1 MDYFSQLAP
10 YIQNYIYR
18 NNWQELTDIQNKA
31 IPAILDTQNNIL
43 LSSSTASGKT
53 EAAFFPILTD
63 LYNRPSKTISVIYI
77 SPLIALINDQF
88 ERLDGLLEDEDI
100 PIVRW
105 HGHSLQTPKKKVIK
119 NPQGIIQITPESLE
133 ALVMRQG
140 VGLNRLFGDL
150 RYIVIDEI
158 HAFIGEPRGLQVN
171 SLIARIEHIIGR
183 PTRHI
188 GLSATMSDYEGAAK
202 YLSSGNNRA
211 CSVCVSKGKKS
222 PLSLTVKEVPFHKE
236 DAEVGVLKM
245 DQPILETL
253 YNLVSTKRSIIFAN
267 TRKEVEATVT
277 GLRDLVEVKNSH
289 LEVYAHHGSLDRL
302 QRGEAEEALKTSS
315 NNVCVGATVTLELGI
330 DVGKLDLI
338 VQEGS
343 VFSASS
349 FVQRLGRTG
358 RKGQGRAMAF
368 VLKRKDWMFKKSA
381 TYLPLDLIKTIAILE
396 LQLKERWLEP
406 IEELKRPYFF
416 TLHQTLSTIKSLGAL
431 KPSELA
437 RAILT
442 LPPMKD
448 VSKEDYK
455 SLIETAIDKNLLEI
469 MEDGTINLG
478 ERGESLTSFYDFY
491 SVFMTEDEITIKN
504 QDRMVGTV
512 SKELKVGERLVLAG
526 KKWKVTDINMEKLV
540 AEVIPDGEGGVPKWD
555 GTGMFN
561 TSDKVIAKMREVLTC
576 NDDYSYLDPGSK
588 TVLKNSRERFA
599 YLQLDK
605 KSLLKIEPYI
615 IYVYMFRGTK
625 ALRALVLALQSKGY
639 RAFIE
644 NDFSVSVEKGNLSIS
659 SLKDTIR
666 DMMVDDFDFMDFDF
680 DVEEYLG
687 KFKYDRF
694 LPSSLA
700 KREYLDYATDI
711 KSMKDGLKELMI

>member
-43 LSSSTASGKT
+43 LSSATASGKT

-63 LYNRPSKTISVIYI
+63 LHNRPSKSISVIYI

-100 PIVRW
+100 PVVRW
-105 HGHSLQTPKKKVIK
+105 HGHSLQTPKKKIIK
-119 NPQGIIQITPESLE
+119 NPHGIIQITPESLE

-140 VGLNRLFGDL
+140 EGLNRLFGDL

-171 SLIARIEHIIGR
+171 SLIARIESIIGR

-202 YLSSGNNRA
+202 YLSSGNKRP
-211 CSVCVSKGKKS
+211 CSICVSSGKKS
-222 PLSLTVKEVPFHKE
+222 PLSLTVREVSFHQEK
-236 DAEVGVLKM
+236 AEVGVLKM
-245 DQPILETL
+245 DQPLLDTI
-253 YNLVSTKRSIIFAN
+253 YNLVGNKRSIIFAN

-277 GLRDLVEVKNSH
+277 GLRDLVELKNSH

-302 QRGEAEEALKTSS
+302 QRGAAEEALKTSS

-330 DVGKLDLI
+330 DLGKLDLI

-381 TYLPLDLIKTIAILE
+381 TYLPLDLIKSIAIIE
-396 LQLKERWLEP
+396 LQLREKWLEP
-406 IEELKRPYFF
+406 LEHLKFPYFF
-416 TLHQTLSTIKSLGAL
+416 ALHQTLSTIKSLGAL
-431 KPSELA
+431 KASQLA
-437 RAILT
+437 RNVLT

-448 VSKEDYK
+448 ISKDDYR

-469 MEDGTINLG
+469 MEDNTINLG
-478 ERGESLTSFYDFY
+478 EKGESLTSFYDFY
-491 SVFMTEDEITIKN
+491 SVFMTVSEITIKN
-504 QDRMVGTV
+504 QEKVLGTV
-512 SKELKVGERLVLAG
+512 SKELRVGERLVLAG
-526 KKWKVTDINMEKLV
+526 KKWKVVDINMEKLV
-540 AEVIPDGEGGVPKWD
+540 AEVISDGEGGVPKWE

-561 TSDKVIAKMREVLTC
+561 TSDRVISKMREVLTC
-576 NDDYSYLDPGSK
+576 TEDYSYLDNSARV
-588 TVLKNSRERFA
+588 VLKNSRERFG
-599 YLQLDK
+599 YLELDK
-605 KSLLKIEPYI
+605 KSFVKIEPYI
-615 IYVYMFRGTK
+615 IYLYMFRGTK

-639 RAFIE
+639 HASIE
-644 NDFSVSVEKGNLSIS
+644 TEFSVSVERGNISIEM
-659 SLKDTIR
+659 LKNSIR
-666 DMMVDDFDFMDFDF
+666 EMIVEDFEFMDLDFDK
-680 DVEEYLG
+680 EEYLG
-687 KFKYDRF
+687 KFKYDRY
-694 LPSSLA
+694 LPLKLA
-700 KREYLDYATDI
+700 KKEYLDFATDI
-711 KSMKDGLKELMI
+711 ESMKEGLKDLMI

>member
-18 NNWQELTDIQNKA
+18 NNWQDLTDIQNKA

-43 LSSSTASGKT
+43 LSSATASGKT

-88 ERLDGLLEDEDI
+88 ERLDGLLEDENI
-100 PIVRW
+100 PVVRW
-105 HGHSLQTPKKKVIK
+105 HGHSLQTPKKKIIK
-119 NPQGIIQITPESLE
+119 NPKGIIQITPESLE

-140 VGLNRLFGDL
+140 EGLNRLFGDL
-150 RYIVIDEI
+150 RFIVIDEI

-188 GLSATMSDYEGAAK
+188 GLSATMTDYKTGSEF
-202 YLSSGNNRA
+202 LSSGNKRA

-222 PLSLTVKEVPFHKE
+222 PLAISVREIPFHKE
-236 DAEVGVLKM
+236 DSEVGVLKM
-245 DQPILETL
+245 DQPLLETI
-253 YNLVSTKRSIIFAN
+253 YNLVRNKRSIIFAN
-267 TRKEVEATVT
+267 TRKEVEATVA
-277 GLRDLVEVKNSH
+277 GLRDLVDLKDSN

-302 QRGEAEEALKTSS
+302 QRGEAEEALKTSI

-330 DVGKLDLI
+330 DLGKLDLI

-381 TYLPLDLIKTIAILE
+381 TYLPLDLIKSIAIIE
-396 LQLKERWLEP
+396 LQLREKWLEP
-406 IEELKRPYFF
+406 FDCLDYPYFF
-416 TLHQTLSTIKSLGAL
+416 ALHQTLSTIKSLGAL
-431 KPSELA
+431 KSSQLA
-437 RAILT
+437 RNVLT
-442 LPPMKD
+442 LPPMKNITQD
-448 VSKEDYK
+448 DYRN
-455 SLIETAIDKNLLEI
+455 LIEMAIEKELLEV
-469 MEDGTINLG
+469 MEDNTINLG
-478 ERGESLTSFYDFY
+478 AKGESLTSYYDFY
-491 SVFMTEDEITIKN
+491 SVFMTVTEITIKN
-504 QDRMVGTV
+504 QEKILGTV
-512 SKELKVGERLVLAG
+512 SKELRVGERLVLAG

-540 AEVIPDGEGGVPKWD
+540 AEVVCDGEGGVPKWE

-561 TSDKVIAKMREVLTC
+561 TSDRVVSKMKEILTC
-576 NDDYSYLDPGSK
+576 SDDYSYLDKSAK
-588 TVLKNSRERFA
+588 TVLKNSRERFS
-599 YLQLDK
+599 YLELDK
-605 KSLLKIEPYI
+605 NSLLKIEPYI
-615 IYVYMFRGTK
+615 IYLYMFRGTK

-639 RAFIE
+639 HASIE
-644 NDFSVSVEKGNLSIS
+644 NEFSVSVERGNLSIAM
-659 SLKDTIR
+659 LKNSIR
-666 DMMVDDFDFMDFDF
+666 EMMDENFDFMALEIDK
-680 DVEEYLG
+680 VEYLD
-687 KFKYDRF
+687 KFKYDRY
-694 LPSSLA
+694 LPQLLA
-700 KREYLDYATDI
+700 KKEYLEFATDI
-711 KSMKDGLKELMI
+711 NSTKEGLKELLL

>member
-43 LSSSTASGKT
+43 LSSATASGKT

-100 PIVRW
+100 PVVRW
-105 HGHSLQTPKKKVIK
+105 HGHSLQTPKKKIIK
-119 NPQGIIQITPESLE
+119 NPRGIIQITPESLE

-150 RYIVIDEI
+150 RYIIIDEI

-171 SLIARIEHIIGR
+171 SLIARIEGIIGR

-188 GLSATMSDYEGAAK
+188 GLSATMSDYEGAAN
-202 YLSSGNNRA
+202 YLASGNKRA
-211 CSVCVSKGKKS
+211 CSVCVSKGKSS
-222 PLSLTVKEVPFHKE
+222 PLSLTVREVPFHKE
-236 DAEVGVLKM
+236 DSEVGVLKM
-245 DQPILETL
+245 DQPLLETI
-253 YNLVSTKRSIIFAN
+253 YNLVGNKRSIIFAN

-277 GLRDLVEVKNSH
+277 GLRDLVEIKNSH

-330 DVGKLDLI
+330 DLGKLDLI
-338 VQEGS
+338 VQEGA

-381 TYLPLDLIKTIAILE
+381 TYLPLDLIKTIAIIE
-396 LQLKERWLEP
+396 LQLRENWLEP
-406 IEELKRPYFF
+406 LEYIKHPYFF
-416 TLHQTLSTIKSLGAL
+416 ALHQTLSTIKSLGAL
-431 KPSELA
+431 KSSQLA
-437 RAILT
+437 RNILT

-448 VSKEDYK
+448 ITQEDYRL
-455 SLIETAIDKNLLEI
+455 LIETALDNNLLEV
-469 MEDGTINLG
+469 MEDNTINLG
-478 ERGESLTSFYDFY
+478 ERGEGITSFYDFY
-491 SVFMTEDEITIKN
+491 SVFMTVSEITIKN
-504 QDRMVGTV
+504 YEKILGTV
-512 SKELKVGERLVLAG
+512 SKELRVGERLVLAG
-526 KKWKVTDINMEKLV
+526 KKWKVTDIDMEKLV
-540 AEVIPDGEGGVPKWD
+540 AEVIADGEGGVPKWE

-561 TSDKVIAKMREVLTC
+561 TSDRVVAKMKEVLTYP
-576 NDDYSYLDPGSK
+576 DEYSYLDQGAK
-588 TVLKNSRERFA
+588 VVLQKSRERF
-599 YLQLDK
+599 YHLEIGK

-615 IYVYMFRGTK
+615 IHLYMYRGTK

-639 RAFIE
+639 RASIE
-644 NDFSVSVEKGNLSIS
+644 TEFSVSVERGTISIEM
-659 SLKDTIR
+659 LKNTIR
-666 DMMVDDFDFMDFDF
+666 EMRDEDFDFMDFDF
-680 DVEEYLG
+680 DKEEYLS

-694 LPSSLA
+694 LPLRLA
-700 KREYLDYATDI
+700 KREYLDYATDVE
-711 KSMKDGLKELMI
+711 SMKEGLKELMI